1 MPRTKKITRE
11 LYRVNEIINKKKQE
25 MVWFVEENFSMKV
38 LHH

>member
-25 MVWFVEENFSMKV
+25 MVWVVEENFSMKV